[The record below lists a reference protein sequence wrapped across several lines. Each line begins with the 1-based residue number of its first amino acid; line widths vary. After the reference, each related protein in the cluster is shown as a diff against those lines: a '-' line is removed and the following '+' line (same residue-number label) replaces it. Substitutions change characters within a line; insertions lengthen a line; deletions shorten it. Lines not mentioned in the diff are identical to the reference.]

1 MLEEIVS
8 HFLRSER
15 DIELA
20 GTVRKVDGLSRK
32 VARARADV
40 VLLGEDDPSLAVA
53 LLERSPRLKVL
64 TVSGEGRDSWLYGL
78 NPERSRLGPLSPDR
92 LVQAV
97 RRAVRPG
104 PTKAWWNR

>member
-8 HFLRSER
+8 HFLDSEC

-20 GTVRKVDGLSRK
+20 GTVRRTDGLPRK
-32 VARARADV
+32 VAKARADV
-40 VLLGEDDPSLAVA
+40 VLLGEDDAPLAAA

-64 TVSGEGRDSWLYGL
+64 TVSEEGRDLWLYGL
-78 NPERSRLGPLSPDR
+78 NPERLRLGPLSPDR

-97 RRAVRPG
+97 RRVARPRVAK
-104 PTKAWWNR
+104 PWWGC

>member
-8 HFLRSER
+8 HFLGSES

-20 GTVRKVDGLSRK
+20 GSVRRIDGLSRK
-32 VARARADV
+32 VARVRADV
-40 VLLGEDDPSLAVA
+40 VLLGEDDPPLAAA

-64 TVSGEGRDSWLYGL
+64 TVSEEGRDLWLYGL
-78 NPERSRLGPLSPDR
+78 NPERSRLGPLSPER

-97 RRAVRPG
+97 RRVERPRAA
-104 PTKAWWNR
+104 KAWWNG